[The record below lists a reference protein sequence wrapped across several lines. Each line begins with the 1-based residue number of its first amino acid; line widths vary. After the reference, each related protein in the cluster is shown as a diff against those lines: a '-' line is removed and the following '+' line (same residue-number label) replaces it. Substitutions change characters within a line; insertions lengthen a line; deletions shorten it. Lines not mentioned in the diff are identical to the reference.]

1 MFTLI
6 VGIII
11 FCAVLLVV
19 AILAQNAKGG
29 GLSSQFGGSGASNM
43 FGVKKTGDFLEK
55 ATWTLAVAII
65 VLSLVTN
72 LDFVSPSRTGGPS
85 NEILDRAGEEA
96 GGGPVSPSIPMPQE
110 PDSAAQ

>member
-1 MFTLI
+1 MFALI

-55 ATWTLAVAII
+55 ATWTLAVTII
-65 VLSLVTN
+65 VLSLMTN
-72 LDFVSPSRTGGPS
+72 LDFVSAGRSGGPS

-96 GGGPVSPSIPMPQE
+96 GGGQVAPSIPLPQQS
-110 PDSAAQ
+110 DSAGQ

>member
-1 MFTLI
+1 MYTLV

-11 FCAVLLVV
+11 FCAILLVV

-55 ATWTLAVAII
+55 ATWTFAIVII
-65 VLSLVTN
+65 VLSMATN
-72 LDFVSPSRTGGPS
+72 LDFISTTRSTPS
-85 NEILDRAGEEA
+85 NDILDKASEQAPAGS
-96 GGGPVSPSIPMPQE
+96 GTPLITPQQTL
-110 PDSAAQ
+110 PTDTAQ

>member
-55 ATWTLAVAII
+55 STWALAITII
-65 VLSLVTN
+65 VLSLATN
-72 LDFVSPSRTGGPS
+72 LDAITAQRTGPS
-85 NEILDRAGEEA
+85 NEILDKAGEQAPAGAEA
-96 GGGPVSPSIPMPQE
+96 PLFTPQ
-110 PDSAAQ
+110 PQDADTTAP